1 MGVSRYRPL
10 RNMTSARLSPR
21 AFTRRRISPGP
32 GSGSG
37 SSSNWRTSAGPVL
50 WKRTI
55 FTVLD
60 IHTPGLLTHHLD
72 GHEIV
77 RMQDWHVSAHR
88 ISYQTGLTSFYRCTQ
103 SCVIGP

>member
-1 MGVSRYRPL
+1 
-10 RNMTSARLSPR
+10 MTSARLSPR
-21 AFTRRRISPGP
+21 ALTRRRISPGP

-60 IHTPGLLTHHLD
+60 MHTPGLLTHHLD
-72 GHEIV
+72 GHEISS
-77 RMQDWHVSAHR
+77 MQDLIVSAAPPLKSNRSHFALPPHVVVR
-88 ISYQTGLTSFYRCTQ
+88 DRPRSDRRRLR
-103 SCVIGP
+103 P